1 MVKVFDENKID
12 QYLEAIN
19 NTICLFGYMA
29 VPMGRERRCTSFFIY
44 KSGTRQRS
52 QTLKNLICAVMSSE
66 YIDWGPNKYLEGSNV
81 HKALVEAIERV
92 K

>member
-29 VPMGRERRCTSFFIY
+29 VPMGRERSCTSFFIY

-66 YIDWGPNKYLEGSNV
+66 YIDWGPNKYLEGSNF

>member
-1 MVKVFDENKID
+1 MIKVFDENKID

-19 NTICLFGYMA
+19 NTICLLGYMA
-29 VPMGRERRCTSFFIY
+29 VPRGRDYHHTSFFIY

-66 YIDWGPNKYLEGSNV
+66 YIDWGPNKCLEGGELHN
-81 HKALVEAIERV
+81 AIVEAIERV